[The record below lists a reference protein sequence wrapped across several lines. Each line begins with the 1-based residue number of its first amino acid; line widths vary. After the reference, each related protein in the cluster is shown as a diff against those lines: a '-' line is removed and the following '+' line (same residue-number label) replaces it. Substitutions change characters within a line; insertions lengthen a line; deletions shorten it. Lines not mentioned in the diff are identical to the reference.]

1 MTEDTITLNGKE
13 YAIESLSDKAK
24 YMIDHIQKLREEGAE
39 LRNKLDVVEVAA
51 QGFTQLLSEEIEPEE
66 K

>member
-1 MTEDTITLNGKE
+1 MTEDTITLNGKD
-13 YAIESLSDKAK
+13 YVIENLSDRAK
-24 YMIDHIQKLREEGAE
+24 YIINHIQKLREESTE

-51 QGFTQLLSEEIEPEE
+51 QGFTNLLSEEIETEE

>member
-13 YAIESLSDKAK
+13 YAIESLSDRAK
-24 YMIDHIQKLREEGAE
+24 YCIDHIQKLREDGAE

-51 QGFTQLLSEEIEPEE
+51 RGFTQLLSEEIETEE